1 MNTPASPI
9 VVVEADRPVLAVT
22 GADRQT
28 WLNGIV
34 SCDLTNLTA
43 GGAYGLLLSK
53 QGKIQTDLDV
63 IVGDG
68 ALYLSLAPGKAAE
81 TLATLDRMLIMEDAE
96 IVDRSDDLLAI
107 RIHGRGGDAWLKAHG
122 AAVASGAVDFT
133 GIGGHAAIV
142 PRSELEALQP
152 HHDREGWTRL
162 RVERGFGVY
171 GVDYDLADNPH
182 EAALDRCAISFS
194 KGCYLGQ
201 EVVCMQDMRGKLKRR
216 LSILE
221 LSAPGVAAPA
231 AVLQGGTDVGEV
243 RSVSPDGKL
252 CLARISAPHFEIG
265 TVLSVAD
272 ERAVVVGPKGA

>member
-107 RIHGRGGDAWLKAHG
+107 RIHG
-122 AAVASGAVDFT
+122 
-133 GIGGHAAIV
+133 
-142 PRSELEALQP
+142 
-152 HHDREGWTRL
+152 
-162 RVERGFGVY
+162 
-171 GVDYDLADNPH
+171 
-182 EAALDRCAISFS
+182 
-194 KGCYLGQ
+194 
-201 EVVCMQDMRGKLKRR
+201 
-216 LSILE
+216 
-221 LSAPGVAAPA
+221 
-231 AVLQGGTDVGEV
+231 
-243 RSVSPDGKL
+243 
-252 CLARISAPHFEIG
+252 
-265 TVLSVAD
+265 
-272 ERAVVVGPKGA
+272 